1 MWQIVASR
9 LRSSSDSPG
18 EDVNLATSTI
28 LTANSWGN
36 TVRLFVSSQTPSVPT
51 HLVCVSVNTSPD
63 HAEGAFTNDLMD
75 LVNVIEEDF
84 LLIGHFFRRLK
95 PGRQLGSCSL
105 SGLPE
110 SCDTVC
116 AVTQICAF
124 ELHPTDFEPSISSSP
139 PEPLT
144 SWRASQTF

>member
-9 LRSSSDSPG
+9 LRSSSDNPG
-18 EDVNLATSTI
+18 EEVNLATSTI
-28 LTANSWGN
+28 LTANSCGN
-36 TVRLFVSSQTPSVPT
+36 RVLSLLRLFLAART

-63 HAEGAFTNDLMD
+63 HAERALTNDLVD

-84 LLIGHFFRRLK
+84 LLIGHFFRRLE

-124 ELHPTDFEPSISSSP
+124 VLHPTDFEPSISSSP
-139 PEPLT
+139 PQPLT